1 MINVVCVL
9 KTASSSIYNEE
20 WVYKLERA
28 ISRNLSLPY
37 NFVCLSDVPL
47 KCNYILLEDNNSGW
61 WNKIQLFKPGIFDS
75 ETIYFDLDVVIT
87 KPLDALIL
95 NLQQSKNQFFMCKEP
110 ADVSN
115 SSIMYWKTSVDKLY
129 HTYIQSPEVFHKK
142 YSRLPLYGDQGFIS
156 EHIEHSFIEDFL
168 PANYIAWTSSSS
180 LNYTDDTGIIIFTSI
195 KSKPSKKIFADTDI
209 IRTHWI

>member
-1 MINVVCVL
+1 
-9 KTASSSIYNEE
+9 
-20 WVYKLERA
+20 
-28 ISRNLSLPY
+28 
-37 NFVCLSDVPL
+37 
-47 KCNYILLEDNNSGW
+47 
-61 WNKIQLFKPGIFDS
+61 
-75 ETIYFDLDVVIT
+75 VVIT